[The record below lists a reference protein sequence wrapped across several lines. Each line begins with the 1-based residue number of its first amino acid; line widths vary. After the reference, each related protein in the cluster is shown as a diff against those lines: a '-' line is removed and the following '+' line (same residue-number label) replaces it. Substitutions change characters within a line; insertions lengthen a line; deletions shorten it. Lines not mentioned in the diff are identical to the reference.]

1 MALPGLYLPPY
12 IVFRMSQECCFL
24 ARNLFFVPVCH
35 LHILTQACT
44 PHAAGRESWLLSQP
58 RGGGWTLGPADP
70 PGGLPSCQFSGQAL
84 GIRSQRGIGAV
95 PWGRGTVSLL
105 TRTLIPSSLQGAAPP
120 VCLWG
125 GLLASGR
132 LCTLHLLSLSGSIP
146 RGSGVFRLGVQVP
159 GRLCKSDLAG
169 AGSGAPLPL
178 SRPRRASQS
187 TKGEAGRP
195 R

>member
-70 PGGLPSCQFSGQAL
+70 PGGLPSCQFSGQAMGEGHSFPAHKDLDPLEPAGRSSSRVPL
-84 GIRSQRGIGAV
+84 GRAPGLREAV
-95 PWGRGTVSLL
+95 YPASLIAVRVHSAGL
-105 TRTLIPSSLQGAAPP
+105 WCLQ
-120 VCLWG
+120 
-125 GLLASGR
+125 
-132 LCTLHLLSLSGSIP
+132 
-146 RGSGVFRLGVQVP
+146 
-159 GRLCKSDLAG
+159 
-169 AGSGAPLPL
+169 
-178 SRPRRASQS
+178 
-187 TKGEAGRP
+187 AGRP
-195 R
+195 GSWPALQVRLSWGWLWSPSAAEQTKAGVSKH